1 MEHARKAIL
10 TIIALVMP
18 LLLSGMLGQYSMENA
33 SQVILAPNRVSFPSY
48 ETYSPIAIIN
58 DTDFHDVASAESWDG
73 TGEEGSPYII
83 EGYNIT
89 TDSDCINFIN
99 VSLYFEIRDCY
110 LDSTNPYNGYGVY
123 FQNVSH
129 GLVVDTFVT
138 NKGSGIWLTES
149 SHNTIQNCTVFK
161 CQSDGI
167 DITNS
172 PHNLVDESTVGDC
185 GSGIAVAT
193 SDFTSIM
200 RSDIYGGWGGIRAA
214 QSKNCTFEANT
225 IHNND
230 VGISESGIY
239 LWDTDNSSI
248 VANEIFENTRNGI
261 YGESCQHN
269 YIFENHIYNNSDHGI
284 DIIFSEN
291 ITILQNNIHDNG
303 WRPFMPNELCG
314 IYLGP
319 SIDILIEGNRIWN
332 NTPSG
337 ISLDGSTFTTIV
349 GNEVF
354 NNTHYGVYGSSSNDI
369 AVVENRI
376 SGNGWNLIPY
386 RFNAAGLHNYW
397 GNWWIEDNDIWNNT
411 EYGVWSEGD
420 DTTVIGN
427 RIWDSNYG
435 GIGVS
440 ECNDNIV
447 TENTVFANDRGI
459 ELMTFGTNVTGN
471 IVYDNDVGIY
481 AIYIGYCYIYENDIG
496 WNTINAIEL
505 SAADETLWHDNESI
519 GNWWG
524 DWTGTG
530 VYDITNGTYAVN
542 QDLYPSKSLDTLP
555 ATPIDYEITETGNTM
570 TWTASALNPSHY
582 KVYSDDT
589 LILTEEWN
597 GGNIEI
603 SVDGLSAGSHDI
615 ELEVFHISGHS
626 LSGSSSADV
635 TDLTAPTWV
644 NAASDQEITVGD
656 TLSVQFSATDPSG
669 IASYSVNDTV
679 NFAID
684 SMGLLISITQLAV
697 GEYGLRIEVE
707 DNYGNVLVAEITIT
721 VLPAPGPDPIRLL
734 IAIGAGGGIVA
745 IVIVVVLVKKREV

>member
-1 MEHARKAIL
+1 M
-10 TIIALVMP
+10 
-18 LLLSGMLGQYSMENA
+18 
-33 SQVILAPNRVSFPSY
+33 
-48 ETYSPIAIIN
+48 
-58 DTDFHDVASAESWDG
+58 
-73 TGEEGSPYII
+73 
-83 EGYNIT
+83 
-89 TDSDCINFIN
+89 
-99 VSLYFEIRDCY
+99 
-110 LDSTNPYNGYGVY
+110 
-123 FQNVSH
+123 
-129 GLVVDTFVT
+129 VDTFVT
-138 NKGSGIWLTES
+138 SKGSGIWLTES
-149 SHNTIQNCTVFK
+149 SHNTIQNCTVFE
-161 CQSDGI
+161 CQSNGI

-200 RSDIYGGWGGIRAA
+200 RSDIYGGWGGISAS

-303 WRPFMPNELCG
+303 WRPFMPNDLCG

-319 SIDILIEGNRIWN
+319 SIDILIEGNQIWN

-337 ISLDGSTFTTIV
+337 ISLDGSTLTTIV
-349 GNEVF
+349 GNEIF
-354 NNTHYGVYGSSSNDI
+354 NNTHHGVYGSFS
-369 AVVENRI
+369 ENITVIENQI

-427 RIWDSNYG
+427 RIWNSNNS

-440 ECNDNIV
+440 ECYDNVI
-447 TENTVFANDRGI
+447 TENTVFENEHGI
-459 ELMTFGTNVTGN
+459 ELVTIGTNVTSN
-471 IVYDNDVGIY
+471 IIYDNNVGIY
-481 AIYIGYCYIYENDIG
+481 ADYIGYMYLYDNDIG
-496 WNTINAIEL
+496 WNTINAFER
-505 SAADETLWHDNESI
+505 SAEDQTYWHDNDSL

-524 DWTGTG
+524 DYSGTG
-530 VYDITNGTYAVN
+530 VYDITNGTHAVN
-542 QDLYPSKSLDTLP
+542 QDLYPSKSLDILP
-555 ATPIDYEITETGNTM
+555 ATAIDYEISESGNSM
-570 TWTASALNPSHY
+570 FWSASALNPSHY
-582 KVYSDDT
+582 NVYANDT
-589 LILTEEWN
+589 LLYDVEWD
-597 GGNIEI
+597 GGDIVI
-603 SVDGLSAGSHDI
+603 PMDGLPAGYHVI
-615 ELEVFHISGHS
+615 EVELFHISGHS
-626 LSGSSSADV
+626 LSSFSSVEV
-635 TDLTAPTWV
+635 TDLTPPTWV
-644 NAASDQEITVGD
+644 TAATDQEITEGD
-656 TLSVQFSATDPSG
+656 TLSVQLSATDLSG
-669 IASYSVNDTV
+669 IASYSVNDTT

-684 SMGLLISITQLAV
+684 STGLLTSITTLAA
-697 GEYGLRIEVE
+697 GNYGLTIEVE
-707 DNYGNVLVAEITIT
+707 DIFGNVLVAEITII
-721 VLPAPGPDPIRLL
+721 VLPAPAPDGTALL
-734 IAIGAGGGIVA
+734 IAAGAGGGILA
-745 IVIVVVLVKKREV
+745 IVVVIVILKKRET